1 MVEINE
7 DFLKERKS
15 RYNRTYYEKHR
26 ERLIP
31 KQIEYCRLHKE
42 DISVKQKLYYQKKKA
57 LLKEN
62 KNDI

>member
-1 MVEINE
+1 MVEINDE
-7 DFLKERKS
+7 FLKERKG

-31 KQIEYCRLHKE
+31 KQITYWQQHKDE
-42 DISVKQKLYYQKKKA
+42 ISVKQKLYYQKKKA